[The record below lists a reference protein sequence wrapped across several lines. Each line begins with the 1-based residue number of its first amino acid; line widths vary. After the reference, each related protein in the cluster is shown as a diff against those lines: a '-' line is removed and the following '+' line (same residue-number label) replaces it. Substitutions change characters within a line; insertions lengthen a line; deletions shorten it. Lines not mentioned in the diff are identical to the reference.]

1 MKITPPPLASLYVK
15 RMLLEAL
22 CLRTCV
28 RASSRAVCRVLKL
41 FSAKG
46 AASSQA
52 WGNVPRFVD
61 RKGPS
66 AEGATHLGVES
77 RFQRFVSDLIRIPGA
92 LPQAYVITAP
102 SALNRYCV
110 FTATSLPSVE
120 QNGTTLTNASVFRA
134 SFIRVDSR
142 DSWALRSFGG
152 APNASPGQ
160 TGRALPILV
169 FLSLFLICAWSFA
182 QTPDSVAEREVQR
195 RQAGITQ
202 GEAAL
207 ARGQAAM
214 KAKNYAA
221 AHEEFR
227 TAITY
232 LPDAV
237 VSGKAHD
244 EAVEG
249 FCKSGVVLA
258 EARIAEG
265 RYADAEAILSEVL
278 SDRYD
283 PKCRPAQ
290 ELYGHLRQPGYFN
303 KTMSPTFIEK
313 VEQVKQLL
321 TEADGFYNSGRYD
334 LAMKR
339 YDQVLALD
347 PYNTAARKGQEKIN
361 NTKYKYGEEAYNET
375 RSRQLWQVEKGWEQ
389 PVRRYGQAGEPVG
402 IGSQKG
408 LGGTAQITNKLN
420 TIIIPRIEFR
430 DATIREAIDFLRE
443 QAEENDT
450 SGTGKRGVDIVLRM
464 VPLGQVA
471 PPLPPVAPAG
481 SPVPATTTAPGAP
494 AAAGAPAGGT
504 APGTGPAAAARP
516 VAPISNEPRITI
528 TLNQIPLGEALRYI
542 ANQAG
547 LKVKVEPYA
556 VSIVPMSEQS
566 HDLITKRYHVPP
578 EFFGGPLDVGYYL
591 QAGGAGGQTGAGG
604 SAQPAPVAENIIQK
618 EAVSY
623 QTSSGVGTG
632 AGASSQSNLLQGTST
647 TRKHLENDRQLVGR
661 ADARTMLLSMGVD
674 FPPEAS
680 ATFWPHTGVLI
691 VRNTQDN
698 LDMVDALVDQANASQ
713 PKQVEIESK
722 FIEITQNNLKELGFD
737 WLLGPFNIGNHKV
750 FGSGGTGTVNQ
761 ANFPFNNNGIPVGG
775 SGTTIPNDG
784 TAGGPITAGNRSGS
798 LAISA
803 NALDALL
810 FPGASGVAP
819 GIFGL
824 AGVFT
829 DPQFQVVIR
838 ALNQKKGVDLLS
850 APKVTTKSGQR
861 AIIEVVREFRY
872 PKTYTQPQVP
882 QIGSSTAVVGG
893 VVPVVVTP
901 TTPQDWETRNT
912 GVTLEVEPV
921 VGENA
926 TTIDLNLVPQV
937 GEFEGFINYGSPIN
951 AVGVN
956 TIGNVI
962 STSVPVLLTENV
974 INQPV
979 FSTRKVTTSVSVYDG
994 QTVVLGGLMREDV
1007 QKTEDKVPILGDI
1020 PLIGR
1025 AFRSNV
1031 EQHTKKNLV
1040 IFVTAKQVT
1049 AYGAPVEEQEEEGL
1063 LPPELPE
1070 VPAYKK

>member
-1 MKITPPPLASLYVK
+1 
-15 RMLLEAL
+15 
-22 CLRTCV
+22 
-28 RASSRAVCRVLKL
+28 
-41 FSAKG
+41 
-46 AASSQA
+46 
-52 WGNVPRFVD
+52 
-61 RKGPS
+61 
-66 AEGATHLGVES
+66 
-77 RFQRFVSDLIRIPGA
+77 
-92 LPQAYVITAP
+92 
-102 SALNRYCV
+102 
-110 FTATSLPSVE
+110 
-120 QNGTTLTNASVFRA
+120 
-134 SFIRVDSR
+134 
-142 DSWALRSFGG
+142 
-152 APNASPGQ
+152 
-160 TGRALPILV
+160 
-169 FLSLFLICAWSFA
+169 
-182 QTPDSVAEREVQR
+182 
-195 RQAGITQ
+195 
-202 GEAAL
+202 
-207 ARGQAAM
+207 M
-214 KAKNYAA
+214 KARDYAA

-227 TAITY
+227 TAVLY

-290 ELYGHLRQPGYFN
+290 ELYAHLRQPGYFN

-321 TEADGFYNSGRYD
+321 TEADGFYQSGRYD

-361 NTKYKYGEEAYNET
+361 NTKYRYGEEAYNET

-389 PVRRYGQAGEPVG
+389 PVRRYGATSEPAKFG
-402 IGSQKG
+402 IQKN
-408 LGGTAQITNKLN
+408 LTDTARINNKLN
-420 TIIIPRIEFR
+420 TIIIPRVEFR
-430 DATIREAIDFLRE
+430 DATLREAVNFLRE
-443 QAEENDT
+443 QAVENDPAT
-450 SGTGKRGVDIVLRM
+450 QGERGINIVL
-464 VPLGQVA
+464 
-471 PPLPPVAPAG
+471 PPSVQRPPPPPASASPAPAG
-481 SPVPATTTAPGAP
+481 
-494 AAAGAPAGGT
+494 AAAAPGT
-504 APGTGPAAAARP
+504 APTGTPLVGAGQVGALPPAPPAERA
-516 VAPISNEPRITI
+516 SITI
-528 TLNQIPLGEALRYI
+528 ELNHIPLGEALRYI

-556 VSIVPMSEQS
+556 VSLVPRTEQS
-566 HDLITKRYHVPP
+566 GDLLVKRYHVPP

-591 QAGGAGGQTGAGG
+591 SAGLSGGQASTG
-604 SAQPAPVAENIIQK
+604 SAQASQMAPVATNVIEKN
-618 EAVSY
+618 AFNY
-623 QTSSGVGTG
+623 QTANAVGTG
-632 AGASSQSNLLQGTST
+632 AAQTGASQSIQTTTST
-647 TRKHLENDRQLVGR
+647 RQQLLNDRQLVGR
-661 ADARTMLLSMGVD
+661 ADAKTMLQSMGVE
-674 FPPEAS
+674 FPTITLPDGRTDIAS
-680 ATFWPHTGVLI
+680 ATFWPNSGTLI

-750 FGSGGTGTVNQ
+750 FGAGGTSVNSPAANP
-761 ANFPFNNNGIPVGG
+761 ANFPFVNTTGQPIGDTQPGQPIGQFPVTG
-775 SGTTIPNDG
+775 
-784 TAGGPITAGNRSGS
+784 GNRSGS

-810 FPGASGVAP
+810 FPGAAGVAP

-872 PKTYTQPQVP
+872 PRTYTQPQVP
-882 QIGSSTAVVGG
+882 QIGSTTGG
-893 VVPVVVTP
+893 NNNVVPVVVTP

-921 VGENA
+921 VGEDA

-937 GEFEGFINYGSPIN
+937 VEFEGFINYGSPIN

-956 TIGNVI
+956 TIGGAI
-962 STSVPVLLTENV
+962 STSVPILLTENV

-979 FSTRKVTTSVSVYDG
+979 FSTRKVNTSVSVYDG

-1007 QKTEDKVPILGDI
+1007 QKTEDKTPIVGDI
-1020 PLIGR
+1020 PLVGR
-1025 AFRSNV
+1025 LFRTNV
-1031 EQHTKKNLV
+1031 DQHIKRNLV
-1040 IFVTAKQVT
+1040 IFVTARVIT
-1049 AYGAPVEEQEEEGL
+1049 PAGLAFNNEEEEEEGL
-1063 LPPELPE
+1063 LPPALPE

>member
-1 MKITPPPLASLYVK
+1 
-15 RMLLEAL
+15 
-22 CLRTCV
+22 
-28 RASSRAVCRVLKL
+28 
-41 FSAKG
+41 
-46 AASSQA
+46 
-52 WGNVPRFVD
+52 
-61 RKGPS
+61 
-66 AEGATHLGVES
+66 
-77 RFQRFVSDLIRIPGA
+77 
-92 LPQAYVITAP
+92 
-102 SALNRYCV
+102 
-110 FTATSLPSVE
+110 
-120 QNGTTLTNASVFRA
+120 
-134 SFIRVDSR
+134 
-142 DSWALRSFGG
+142 
-152 APNASPGQ
+152 
-160 TGRALPILV
+160 LV

-290 ELYGHLRQPGYFN
+290 ELYAHLRQPGYFN

-389 PVRRYGQAGEPVG
+389 PVRRYGAAGQPVA

-408 LGGTAQITNKLN
+408 LGGTAQINNKLN
-420 TIIIPRIEFR
+420 SIIIPRIEFR

-443 QAEENDT
+443 QSEENDT

-471 PPLPPVAPAG
+471 APPPPVAPAG
-481 SPVPATTTAPGAP
+481 SPAPPTTTAPGAP

-504 APGTGPAAAARP
+504 TPGTGPGPATRP
-516 VAPISNEPRITI
+516 VAPVSNEPRITI

-566 HDLITKRYHVPP
+566 RDLITKRYHIPP

-591 QAGGAGGQTGAGG
+591 EAGGAGGQSTGGG

-623 QTSSGVGTG
+623 QTSSGTGTG
-632 AGASSQSNLLQGTST
+632 AGASSQSNLVQGTST
-647 TRKHLENDRQLVGR
+647 TRQHLLNDRQLVGR
-661 ADARTMLLSMGVD
+661 ADARTMLQSMGVD
-674 FPPEAS
+674 FPPGAS
-680 ATFWPHTGVLI
+680 ATFWSHTGVLI

-737 WLLGPFNIGNHKV
+737 WLLGPFKVGNQGA
-750 FGSGGTGTVNQ
+750 FGSGGTSVNSAAANP
-761 ANFPFNNNGIPVGG
+761 ANFPFVDPATQQPIGQFPV
-775 SGTTIPNDG
+775 
-784 TAGGPITAGNRSGS
+784 TAGNRSGS

-882 QIGSSTAVVGG
+882 QISSTLVGG
-893 VVPVVVTP
+893 TVPVVVTP

-921 VGENA
+921 VGGDS

-937 GEFEGFINYGSPIN
+937 VEFEGFINYGSPIN

-956 TIGNVI
+956 TAAGI
-962 STSVPVLLTENV
+962 SISSPVRLTDNV

-1007 QKTEDKVPILGDI
+1007 QKTEDKTPIIGDI
-1020 PLIGR
+1020 PLVGR
-1025 AFRSNV
+1025 LFRTNV
-1031 EQHTKKNLV
+1031 DQHIKRNLV
-1040 IFVTAKQVT
+1040 IFVTARVVT
-1049 AYGAPVEEQEEEGL
+1049 PSGLAFNPEEEEEEGL
-1063 LPPELPE
+1063 LPPALPE